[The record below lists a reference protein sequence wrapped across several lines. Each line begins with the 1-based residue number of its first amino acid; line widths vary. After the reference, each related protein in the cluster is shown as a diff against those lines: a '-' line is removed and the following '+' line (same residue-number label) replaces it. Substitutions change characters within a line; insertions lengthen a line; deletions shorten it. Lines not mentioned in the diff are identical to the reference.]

1 MRSVRTSTG
10 RAMRQDPNMRRGRQW
25 DIQREVNARIPRGS
39 LDQNHFRAL
48 FWSWRSRGC
57 SFEDSL
63 SRAAEH
69 VRQGSPGFSPRW
81 IRSLAG
87 TPELD
92 TPDVQLAQVEDAS
105 S

>member
-69 VRQGSPGFSPRW
+69 IRQGSPGFTPRW
-81 IRSLAG
+81 TGSGA
-87 TPELD
+87 PDLD
-92 TPDVQLAQVEDAS
+92 TPEAELTQVEDAS
-105 S
+105 SS